1 MEITTMLN
9 ITREFVLFTLC
20 GALLAAGSSASHAS
34 NVYSAAPSQAD
45 EVGITESQPRYWAC
59 PAEYRV
65 CPTEGPAITA
75 KADDQVSRTDATVW
89 DAPEQPSWSLEDWSR
104 YYDYGSVILGD

>member
-20 GALLAAGSSASHAS
+20 GALLSAGSTASQAS
-34 NVYSAAPSQAD
+34 NVYNAAPSGTD
-45 EVGITESQPRYWAC
+45 EVGFTESQPRYWAC

-65 CPTEGPAITA
+65 CPTRGLAITA
-75 KADDQVSRTDATVW
+75 KADDQGSRTDATVW
-89 DAPEQPSWSLEDWSR
+89 DAPEQPTWSLKDWSR
-104 YYDYGSVILGD
+104 YYDYGSMIQGD

>member
-9 ITREFVLFTLC
+9 ITRGFVLFTLC
-20 GALLAAGSSASHAS
+20 GGLVAAGSSASHAS

-45 EVGITESQPRYWAC
+45 EVGITESKPRYWAC

-65 CPTEGPAITA
+65 CPTKVLAITA
-75 KADDQVSRTDATVW
+75 KADDQASRTDATMW
-89 DAPEQPSWSLEDWSR
+89 DAPEQPTWSLENEMR
-104 YYDYGSVILGD
+104 YYDYSRMILGD

>member
-1 MEITTMLN
+1 MLN

-20 GALLAAGSSASHAS
+20 CALLAACSSATHAS
-34 NVYSAAPSQAD
+34 NVHSAPPSQSD

-65 CPTEGPAITA
+65 CPTQGLAITA

-89 DAPEQPSWSLEDWSR
+89 DAPQQPTRSLEDERR
-104 YYDYGSVILGD
+104 YYSPMILGD

>member
-1 MEITTMLN
+1 MLN
-9 ITREFVLFTLC
+9 ITREFVLVTLC

-65 CPTEGPAITA
+65 CPTEGLAITA
-75 KADDQVSRTDATVW
+75 KADDQSSRTDATVW
-89 DAPEQPSWSLEDWSR
+89 DAPEQPTWSLENEMR
-104 YYDYGSVILGD
+104 YYDYSRLILGD

>member
-20 GALLAAGSSASHAS
+20 GALLAAGSNASQAS
-34 NVYSAAPSQAD
+34 NVYNAAPSGAD

-65 CPTEGPAITA
+65 CPTQGLALTA
-75 KADDQVSRTDATVW
+75 KADDQGSRTDAAVW
-89 DAPEQPSWSLEDWSR
+89 DAPEQPTWSLEDWRR
-104 YYDYGSVILGD
+104 YYDYGPMIQGD

>member
-1 MEITTMLN
+1 MLN

-65 CPTEGPAITA
+65 CPTEGLAITA
-75 KADDQVSRTDATVW
+75 KADDPNVRTDATVS
-89 DAPEQPSWSLEDWSR
+89 DKPEQPAWSLEDWSR
-104 YYDYGSVILGD
+104 YYDYGPMILGD